1 MIRGELYD
9 PELTDV
15 WSLGIVLF
23 TMMMA
28 KLPFEDDNTSV
39 LYSKIKSGLYLIDR
53 KVSPEYKDLLSRL
66 INIKPS
72 ERLRFK
78 EIKKHPWFVN
88 FSKINSFGINVG
100 FDMIPI
106 DEKIVKHM

>member
-9 PELTDV
+9 PEMTDV

-53 KVSPEYKDLLSRL
+53 KVSP
-66 INIKPS
+66 
-72 ERLRFK
+72 
-78 EIKKHPWFVN
+78 
-88 FSKINSFGINVG
+88 
-100 FDMIPI
+100 
-106 DEKIVKHM
+106 

>member
-23 TMMMA
+23 TMVMA

-39 LYSKIKSGLYLIDR
+39 LYSKIKSGIYLIDR
-53 KVSPEYKDLLSRL
+53 KVSPEFKDLLSKL
-66 INIKPS
+66 INVKP
-72 ERLRFK
+72 ENRLRLK
-78 EIKKHPWFVN
+78 GIK
-88 FSKINSFGINVG
+88 
-100 FDMIPI
+100 
-106 DEKIVKHM
+106 

>member
-1 MIRGELYD
+1 MYD

-53 KVSPEYKDLLSRL
+53 KVSPEYKDLLSKL
-66 INIKPS
+66 INVKPDQ
-72 ERLRFK
+72 RLRLK
-78 EIKKHPWFVN
+78 AIRKHPWFVN
-88 FSKINSFGINVG
+88 FERISSFGIQVG
-100 FDMIPI
+100 FDRIPV
-106 DEKIVKHM
+106 D